1 MRKIGDYRGL
11 TWSTEC
17 ELSCNLPDHLIENR
31 VVVLSG
37 IEKSIAMA
45 EASGGFRHELA
56 ANYAMAGRFC
66 LLLGRNEQAK
76 DMCYRSLEIADP
88 MSNRLESGH
97 AHAVLAEALATGD
110 SPDFE
115 LSEAYVQASLSESR
129 EAGAKIE
136 EARGLLSAS
145 RVAVA
150 RGELQLARERAERA
164 REVFSRRGAMTWER
178 EAERFVAGLS
188 GS

>member
-1 MRKIGDYRGL
+1 MNHPRAHEQLHRSNELMRKIGDYRGL

-45 EASGGFRHELA
+45 EASGGFRHA
-56 ANYAMAGRFC
+56 ANYALMGLFC

-88 MSNRLESGH
+88 MSNRLE
-97 AHAVLAEALATGD
+97 
-110 SPDFE
+110 FR
-115 LSEAYVQASLSESR
+115 SR
-129 EAGAKIE
+129 
-136 EARGLLSAS
+136 ARG
-145 RVAVA
+145 A
-150 RGELQLARERAERA
+150 RGSRLQPATRQTSS
-164 REVFSRRGAMTWER
+164 SRKRTYKPACPTHGKRGPR
-178 EAERFVAGLS
+178 
-188 GS
+188 